1 MEGEGVSE
9 VGTSVTGGIR
19 ASTWVL
25 ATKLGSSGRAASP
38 LTTELS
44 LQQVYVIFN
53 SMTIFIFT
61 SYTHP
66 CEKKN
71 KKIKRCH

>member
-9 VGTSVTGGIR
+9 VETSVTGGVR
-19 ASTWVL
+19 ASTWML
-25 ATKLGSSGRAASP
+25 AAKLGSSGRAASP
-38 LTTELS
+38 LTTELC

-53 SMTIFIFT
+53 SMSIFIFT

-66 CEKKN
+66 CVKKKKN
-71 KKIKRCH
+71 